1 MGCGRGVGQANP
13 IWCSASVIAA
23 ALSKGSIDGART
35 SPAGWVDVLGNTA
48 KYATLAPG
56 MGLATSA
63 VTVDKQWLDGLPEAD
78 RKAIHDVLQEIIARQ
93 WRETVAKDRQ
103 LIDQMVAKG
112 GHYRV
117 MAPPGVEKLKT
128 RFVAGG
134 AGLPAKHAPGQAQ
147 PAQGRKGGKH
157 N

>member
-63 VTVDKQWLDGLPEAD
+63 VTVDKQWLDGLPEAQ
-78 RKAIHDVLQEIIARQ
+78 RKVIHYVLQEIIARQ
-93 WRETVAKDRQ
+93 WQETVAKDRTM
-103 LIDQMVAKG
+103 ISCSTD
-112 GHYRV
+112 
-117 MAPPGVEKLKT
+117 
-128 RFVAGG
+128 
-134 AGLPAKHAPGQAQ
+134 
-147 PAQGRKGGKH
+147 RKSTL
-157 N
+157 